1 MDPNKGIG
9 GMDMVQE
16 IIMPKLGMMETD
28 VRLSEWLVKEGDE
41 VEADQDLCEV
51 ESQKITNQVK
61 AKEGGT
67 VLKLIVEEGEEVP
80 IGTVI
85 GVLGDPDDDISAY
98 L

>member
-1 MDPNKGIG
+1 
-9 GMDMVQE
+9 MDMIQE

-28 VRLSEWLVKEGDE
+28 VKLSEWLVKEGDKA
-41 VEADQDLCEV
+41 EADQDLCEV

-61 AKEGGT
+61 AKESGT

-85 GVLGDPDDDISAY
+85 GVLGDPGDDISTY
-98 L
+98 V

>member
-1 MDPNKGIG
+1 
-9 GMDMVQE
+9 MVQE

-28 VRLSEWLVKEGDE
+28 VRLSEWLVKEGDK

-85 GVLGDPDDDISAY
+85 GVLGDPNDDISAY
-98 L
+98 V

>member
-1 MDPNKGIG
+1 MI
-9 GMDMVQE
+9 QE

-28 VRLSEWLVKEGDE
+28 VRLAEWLVKEGDK
-41 VEADQDLCEV
+41 VEADEDLCEV

-80 IGTVI
+80 IGTII

-98 L
+98 V

>member
-1 MDPNKGIG
+1 
-9 GMDMVQE
+9 MDMVQE

-28 VRLSEWLVKEGDE
+28 VRLSEWLVKEGDK

-85 GVLGDPDDDISAY
+85 GVLGDPNDDISAY
-98 L
+98 V